1 MNSDQS
7 TDVYDILIEEWLEK
21 ACLHPELEDVYLRLA
36 GYASELRE
44 KRR

>member
-1 MNSDQS
+1 MNSGLS
-7 TDVYDILIEEWLEK
+7 IDVYDILIDEWLEK

-36 GYASELRE
+36 GYASELKE